1 VSTARTVPARP
12 VPERD
17 RVVARGATIRR
28 RAAAALAALVVTLL
42 PAAPAL
48 ANPSADAGTT
58 MPRDV
63 DDTITWSVAPAD
75 ADGLDGRRWVEQT
88 VDPGETVDEHLAV
101 TNFGDVPA
109 TFALIAADGYLTDRG
124 RFNML
129 PADRE
134 SVDAGTWITIQED
147 VEVGPGETVV
157 VPYTVAVPGNAT
169 PGDHPA
175 GIAASV
181 SSTGTD
187 AGGNSVGVTSRVG
200 FRVMTRVT
208 GEVQPTLTVPDVS
221 ASYTPSWNP
230 FAPGEV
236 RVTYDVANDGNI
248 RLGADS
254 AVETSAL
261 FGLATRDAA
270 AEPMAEILPGGS
282 LTRTVEI
289 DQVWPLG
296 PVTTTVTVTPV
307 PVAEDEIDAAQLEPV
322 TTTVTTWAIPL
333 PQLLLLA
340 ILLVLFLGIRDERRR
355 RRKRLEDM
363 LAKARDE
370 GRRAAAERERGDG
383 GSATTAGAAS
393 GESTGTGG
401 AAKGDTT
408 A

>member
-1 VSTARTVPARP
+1 MSPARTVPARP

-17 RVVARGATIRR
+17 RVVARAVRTRR
-28 RAAAALAALVVTLL
+28 RAAATLAALAVALL
-42 PAAPAL
+42 PVGPAL
-48 ANPSADAGTT
+48 ANPSADVGATV
-58 MPRDV
+58 PRDV
-63 DDTITWSVAPAD
+63 EDTVTWSVAPAD
-75 ADGLDGRRWVEQT
+75 ADGPDGRRWVEQT
-88 VDPGETVDEHLAV
+88 VDPGATVDEHLAV
-101 TNFGDVPA
+101 TNFGDVAA
-109 TFALIAADGYLTDRG
+109 TFALVAADGYLTDKG

-134 SVDAGTWITIQED
+134 SVDAGTWITVQED

-157 VPYTVAVPGNAT
+157 VPYTVTVPDNAT

-181 SSTGTD
+181 SSAGTD
-187 AGGNSVGVTSRVG
+187 EGGNSVGVTSRVG

-221 ASYTPSWNP
+221 ASYEPSWNP
-230 FAPGEV
+230 FAPGSV
-236 RVTYDVANDGNI
+236 RVSYDVVNDGNI

-254 AVETSAL
+254 SVETSAL
-261 FGLATRDAA
+261 FGLATQDAA
-270 AEPMAEILPGGS
+270 AEPIAEILPGGS
-282 LTRTVEI
+282 LSRTVEI

-307 PVAEDEIDAAQLEPV
+307 AVAEDEIDAPLEPV
-322 TTTVTTWAIPL
+322 TTTVTTWAVPL

-355 RRKRLEDM
+355 RRRRLENL

-370 GRRAAAERERGDG
+370 GRQAAAG
-383 GSATTAGAAS
+383 GAAAGAAPATSPEQPAPTS
-393 GESTGTGG
+393 GAPG
-401 AAKGDTT
+401 KGDPT